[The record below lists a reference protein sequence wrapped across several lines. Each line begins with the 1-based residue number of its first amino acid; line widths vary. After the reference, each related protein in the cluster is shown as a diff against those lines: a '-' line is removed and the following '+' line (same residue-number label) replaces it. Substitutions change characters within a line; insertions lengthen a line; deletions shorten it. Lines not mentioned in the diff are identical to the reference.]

1 MSLSSDVLMATGGAE
16 RMLAGCESM
25 QRGDEEGVIEMANDF
40 EPEGNRGK
48 FLGVERRA
56 IGLWR

>member
-1 MSLSSDVLMATGGAE
+1 
-16 RMLAGCESM
+16 
-25 QRGDEEGVIEMANDF
+25 MANDF